1 MEYLVFD
8 NIVAACAI
16 GLIGIG
22 LAGLLA
28 TRNLFRMV
36 LALALAEAGG
46 NLFLVLAGWRPEAV
60 APILG
65 VHAPGTA
72 MVDPIPQSLVLT
84 SIVIG
89 VGVQA
94 LAVAAILRIH
104 RRYGTLDMRELRERF
119 EMEVCDAAEITPPG
133 SRGTPAGKRP
143 LPPPIPEPE
152 LPAPGPT
159 MRRSAT

>member
-1 MEYLVFD
+1 MEYLVFE

-22 LAGLLA
+22 LAGLLV
-28 TRNLFRMV
+28 TRHLFRMV
-36 LALALAEAGG
+36 LALGVAEAGG
-46 NLFLVLAGWRPEAV
+46 NLFLVLAGWRPDAV

-65 VHAPGTA
+65 VHSASIA

-94 LAVAAILRIH
+94 LAVAVILRIH

-119 EMEVCDAAEITPPG
+119 EMEVCDVAGIAPPG
-133 SRGTPAGKRP
+133 SREAPAGKRP
-143 LPPPIPEPE
+143 LPPPIPGPE

-159 MRRSAT
+159 MRRTAS